1 MAVDVGVDNANS
13 SILRFRVFE
22 ATLVA
27 VEFNVPT
34 TEVFCLHGFVDWCRF
49 ASTSIHCPSAA
60 DMGEVLLARLLLF
73 LLACCLPPCL
83 LPQVPSCAWVS
94 RKRLACSKPSLR
106 KSKPSSRKRK
116 PSLRKRYSSYAS
128 VFEWLQAEH
137 ARAVLKASVKVLIE
151 VLVKAIA
158 CHCRKEGWPARATHP
173 TGLFPVRVQK
183 KQMENAQ
190 TNDSASVALVACLQS
205 LSSAINAV
213 CNQRRLAAWAQNV
226 SHLLKLAHRAVGSF
240 KLAAGPFGAMFP
252 PARVGLIGKDGGMRT
267 AVMREEYDKASWI
280 CPGLWVEC
288 SVALGRT
295 FGSR

>member
-1 MAVDVGVDNANS
+1 MQGFPASLGLAHCACTGLAIAVDVGVDNANS

-22 ATLVA
+22 ATLLI
-27 VEFNVPT
+27 VEFKVPT

-158 CHCRKEGWPARATHP
+158 CHSR
-173 TGLFPVRVQK
+173 
-183 KQMENAQ
+183 
-190 TNDSASVALVACLQS
+190 DSSSRQYAS
-205 LSSAINAV
+205 
-213 CNQRRLAAWAQNV
+213 R
-226 SHLLKLAHRAVGSF
+226 
-240 KLAAGPFGAMFP
+240 
-252 PARVGLIGKDGGMRT
+252 
-267 AVMREEYDKASWI
+267 
-280 CPGLWVEC
+280 
-288 SVALGRT
+288 
-295 FGSR
+295 

>member
-1 MAVDVGVDNANS
+1 
-13 SILRFRVFE
+13 
-22 ATLVA
+22 
-27 VEFNVPT
+27 
-34 TEVFCLHGFVDWCRF
+34 
-49 ASTSIHCPSAA
+49 
-60 DMGEVLLARLLLF
+60 
-73 LLACCLPPCL
+73 
-83 LPQVPSCAWVS
+83 
-94 RKRLACSKPSLR
+94 
-106 KSKPSSRKRK
+106 
-116 PSLRKRYSSYAS
+116 

-226 SHLLKLAHRAVGSF
+226 SHLLKLAHRAVGLF
-240 KLAAGPFGAMFP
+240 
-252 PARVGLIGKDGGMRT
+252 
-267 AVMREEYDKASWI
+267 
-280 CPGLWVEC
+280 C
-288 SVALGRT
+288 
-295 FGSR
+295 